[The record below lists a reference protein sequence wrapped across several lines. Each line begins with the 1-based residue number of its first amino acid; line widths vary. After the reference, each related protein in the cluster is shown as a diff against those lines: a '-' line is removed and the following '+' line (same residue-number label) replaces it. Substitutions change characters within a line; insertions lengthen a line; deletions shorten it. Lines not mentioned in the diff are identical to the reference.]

1 MGSPSPNHHAAMG
14 GARVSDDTVRA
25 IRALYN
31 RLGSMAR
38 VYKAL
43 RTTPGTIADA
53 LAGMR
58 MQRGTVERLE
68 ARVREITS
76 G

>member
-1 MGSPSPNHHAAMG
+1 MRPNHNAATNG
-14 GARVSDDTVRA
+14 ERVSDETVRA

-31 RLGSMAR
+31 KMGSMTKVYR
-38 VYKAL
+38 VL

-68 ARVREITS
+68 AAVRELGT
-76 G
+76 

>member
-1 MGSPSPNHHAAMG
+1 MRPNHNAATNG
-14 GARVSDDTVRA
+14 VRVSDDTARA

-31 RLGSMAR
+31 KLGSMTK
-38 VYKAL
+38 VYRAL

-68 ARVREITS
+68 AAVRELGT
-76 G
+76 

>member
-1 MGSPSPNHHAAMG
+1 MGSLRPNHNAATG
-14 GARVSDDTVRA
+14 GERVSDETVRS

-31 RLGSMAR
+31 KLGSMTK
-38 VYKAL
+38 VYRAL

-58 MQRGTVERLE
+58 MQRATVERLE
-68 ARVREITS
+68 AALRELGT
-76 G
+76 

>member
-1 MGSPSPNHHAAMG
+1 MGSLRPNHNAAMG

-31 RLGSMAR
+31 KLGSMAK
-38 VYKAL
+38 VYRAL
-43 RTTPGTIADA
+43 RTTPGTIQDA

-58 MQRGTVERLE
+58 MQRATVERLE
-68 ARVREITS
+68 AALRELGT
-76 G
+76 

>member
-1 MGSPSPNHHAAMG
+1 MRSLRPNHNAATG
-14 GARVSDDTVRA
+14 GVRVSDETVRA

-31 RLGSMAR
+31 KLGSMAK
-38 VYKAL
+38 VYRAL

-58 MQRGTVERLE
+58 MQRATVERLE
-68 ARVREITS
+68 AAVREL
-76 G
+76 GA

>member
-1 MGSPSPNHHAAMG
+1 MRPNHNAATNG
-14 GARVSDDTVRA
+14 ERVSDETVRA

-31 RLGSMAR
+31 RLGSMTR

-43 RTTPGTIADA
+43 HTTPGTIADA

-68 ARVREITS
+68 AAVRELGT
-76 G
+76 